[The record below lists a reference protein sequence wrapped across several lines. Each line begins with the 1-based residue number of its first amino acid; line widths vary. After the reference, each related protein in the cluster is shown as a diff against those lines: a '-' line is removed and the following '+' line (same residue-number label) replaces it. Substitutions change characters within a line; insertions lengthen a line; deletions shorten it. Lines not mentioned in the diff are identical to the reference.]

1 MVSRGTV
8 LPAKILSHFFSI
20 FVYMDSFRWA
30 DKARHSSCRFPHC
43 SFSSRSSLYVSRAWC
58 CSHRIINCTGG
69 SFCLLTFK
77 FPNWSSVRFNVS
89 CTFEAMSR
97 RLMSFMVES
106 SWLISVSTIRDSSRS
121 RRRQMANQQCFDF
134 QLDGP
139 NQSHYLSLF
148 SDDRP

>member
-30 DKARHSSCRFPHC
+30 DRARHSSCRFPHC

-58 CSHRIINCTGG
+58 CSHRIINCPGG

-77 FPNWSSVRFNVS
+77 FPNWSSVRLNVS
-89 CTFEAMSR
+89 CTLEAMSR

-106 SWLISVSTIRDSSRS
+106 SWLISVRRSGIRVGHKKDKWPTNSVSTFSSRPGS
-121 RRRQMANQQCFDF
+121 I
-134 QLDGP
+134 
-139 NQSHYLSLF
+139 SLPF
-148 SDDRP
+148 PLQR